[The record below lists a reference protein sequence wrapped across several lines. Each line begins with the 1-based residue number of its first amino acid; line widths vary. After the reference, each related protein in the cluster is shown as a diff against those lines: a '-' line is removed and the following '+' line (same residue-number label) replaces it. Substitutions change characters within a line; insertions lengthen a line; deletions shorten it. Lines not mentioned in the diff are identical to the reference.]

1 MGEAMAMCVFLF
13 TMCVVPLIRKV
24 WSLYWRLKLGWKRTG
39 GIAEW
44 GVRGIREA
52 LRSETRD
59 EERETGEVQMFG
71 W

>member
-1 MGEAMAMCVFLF
+1 MCVFLF
-13 TMCVVPLIRKV
+13 SRCVIPLITTG
-24 WSLYWRLKLGWKRTG
+24 WSLSLRLKIRWTRTG

-44 GVRGIREA
+44 GVRGIYAA

-59 EERETGEVQMFG
+59 EEGREMGEVQMFG